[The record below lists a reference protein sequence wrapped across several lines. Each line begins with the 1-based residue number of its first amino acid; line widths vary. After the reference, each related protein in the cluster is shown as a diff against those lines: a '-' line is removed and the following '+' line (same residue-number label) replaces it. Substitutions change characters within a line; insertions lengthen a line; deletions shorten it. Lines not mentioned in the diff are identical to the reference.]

1 MNDEPSEEN
10 PSNIHSDDDN
20 ISIAF
25 TTYCDQRFLHDGST
39 DTSNFRHEELSD
51 EDSDTDDDENLELDI
66 PEQPIRNHHRTRSI
80 TTITLP
86 L

>member
-25 TTYCDQRFLHDGST
+25 K
-39 DTSNFRHEELSD
+39 LSD

-66 PEQPIRNHHRTRSI
+66 PEQPIRNHHPSLLDLRLKILFNWDEEIQNKAKEELR
-80 TTITLP
+80 
-86 L
+86 